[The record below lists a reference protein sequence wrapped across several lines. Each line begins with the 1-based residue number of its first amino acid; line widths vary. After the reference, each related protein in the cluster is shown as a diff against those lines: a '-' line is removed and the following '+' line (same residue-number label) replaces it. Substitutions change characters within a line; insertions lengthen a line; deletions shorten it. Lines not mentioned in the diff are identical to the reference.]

1 LGASSV
7 HLIDLY
13 SLEDKM
19 LISKTKME
27 TFEWTISKN
36 SLKARGLHPMG
47 APLVHPTTE
56 QKSGYITNP

>member
-36 SLKARGLHPMG
+36 SLKARGLHPID
-47 APLVHPTTE
+47 L
-56 QKSGYITNP
+56 